1 MMHSQRE
8 RRRNPRITLSCPVKV
23 FDKRDR
29 LLVRGK
35 TVDISAGGV
44 KVLGPMVKEPQIG
57 TEVKVEIDLFLPN
70 SAKKRKVERTAN
82 IRRVEAMGEWTSVAL
97 QFTNLVNLEQKA
109 G

>member
-1 MMHSQRE
+1 MQKQRE
-8 RRRNPRITLSCPVKV
+8 RRHDSRMLLSCPVKV

-82 IRRVEAMGEWTSVAL
+82 IRRVEAMGEWTAVAL
-97 QFTNLVNLEQKA
+97 QFADLVDLEQKA